1 MNKKCINIT
10 AYSQHILHE
19 DTLYNINRQKYKTVC
34 AELPFIKDIFDRLA
48 MILYG
53 ICYFVK
59 LPFCLFVYD
68 NCCLYM
74 CLIHFLFV
82 CNL

>member
-19 DTLYNINRQKYKTVC
+19 DTLHNRQKYKTVC
-34 AELPFIKDIFDRLA
+34 GELPFIKDIFDRLA

-59 LPFCLFVYD
+59 LPFLFVY
-68 NCCLYM
+68 
-74 CLIHFLFV
+74 V
-82 CNL
+82 

>member
-1 MNKKCINIT
+1 MNKQCINIT

-53 ICYFVK
+53 ICLYIVK
-59 LPFCLFVYD
+59 LPF
-68 NCCLYM
+68 
-74 CLIHFLFV
+74 LFV
-82 CNL
+82 CV

>member
-34 AELPFIKDIFDRLA
+34 GELPFIKDIFDRLA

-53 ICYFVK
+53 IC
-59 LPFCLFVYD
+59 
-68 NCCLYM
+68 LY
-74 CLIHFLFV
+74 CETAFFV
-82 CNL
+82 CFCMIIVVCICV

>member
-34 AELPFIKDIFDRLA
+34 AELPFIKYIFDRLA

-53 ICYFVK
+53 IC
-59 LPFCLFVYD
+59 
-68 NCCLYM
+68 LY
-74 CLIHFLFV
+74 CETAFFV
-82 CNL
+82 CLCMIIVVCICV

>member
-1 MNKKCINIT
+1 MDQTHTQTTIIITNVSLMNKQCINIK

-48 MILYG
+48 MSSKG
-53 ICYFVK
+53 
-59 LPFCLFVYD
+59 
-68 NCCLYM
+68 
-74 CLIHFLFV
+74 
-82 CNL
+82 